1 MEELYKELHE
11 HLEEEIEDAHE
22 YIELAEDAEARGCKY
37 LAIGLHEIA
46 REEFSHAKFHRD
58 YLISKG
64 QHPHGEIEEKWHEL
78 KRMMFG
84 ELS

>member
-22 YIELAEDAEARGCKY
+22 YIELAEAAEARGCKY

-64 QHPHGEIEEKWHEL
+64 EQPKDETDKKYHHL
-78 KRMMFG
+78 KNFFFG
-84 ELS
+84 